1 MIKKTITIKYQDK
14 PVFVTDVRD
23 MEIGSFIEAK
33 AQAEENLA
41 AILSAYEADKEE
53 LRALKREVESMKADI
68 AFLKGE

>member
-33 AQAEENLA
+33 AKAEENLA
-41 AILSAYEADKEE
+41 AILMAYEADKGE
-53 LRALKREVESMKADI
+53 LRALKREVESLKADI

>member
-33 AQAEENLA
+33 KQAEENLA

-53 LRALKREVESMKADI
+53 LCALKREVESLKADI